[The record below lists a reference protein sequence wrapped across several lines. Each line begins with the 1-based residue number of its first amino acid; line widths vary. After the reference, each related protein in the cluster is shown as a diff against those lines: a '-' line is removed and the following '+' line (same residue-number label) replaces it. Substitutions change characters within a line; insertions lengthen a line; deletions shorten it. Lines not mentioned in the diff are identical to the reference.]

1 MTRLRKR
8 LYTGHKRVPFTPA
21 AVSYCSSEIQF
32 YYQISLP
39 NNGTIYDAFS
49 PPTKTRGSRIQRV
62 PFCAPKSFKRASLTV
77 EAALTLPLFFL
88 CILSMISIMNVYGKA
103 LDRSAALRDTAMAA
117 AALSSSGT
125 DEVFIDLN
133 VPCRFT
139 PFYLPEGAA
148 AVYIPCRAYVRTWN
162 GRDAGSLAEGR
173 ADTTEYVYVT
183 ENRSVYH
190 TSPDCTHIDLSIHA
204 EAAAFIPYLTNDY
217 GESYSP
223 CEKCMSEGS
232 SGSVVYITRCGN
244 KYHCSAG
251 CSGLTRSIEL
261 VSADEAGGLHE
272 CSRCAASHYYQS

>member
-8 LYTGHKRVPFTPA
+8 QYAGHKRVPFTPA
-21 AVSYCSSEIQF
+21 AASYCSSEIHF

-39 NNGTIYDAFS
+39 NIGTIYDAFS
-49 PPTKTRGSRIQRV
+49 PPTKICGSRIQRV

-88 CILSMISIMNVYGKA
+88 CILSMISIMNVYGES

-117 AALSSSGT
+117 ATLSSSGK

-133 VPCRFT
+133 VPHRFT
-139 PFYLPEGAA
+139 PFFLPKGTA

-162 GRDAGSLAEGR
+162 GRDEASLAEGQ

-190 TSPDCTHIDLSIHA
+190 TSADCTHIDLSIHA
-204 EAAAFIPYLTNDY
+204 EAAAFLPYIKNDY

-223 CEKCMSEGS
+223 CEKCAADGS
-232 SGSVVYITRCGN
+232 AGSVVYITPCGC
-244 KYHCSAG
+244 KYHCSAE
-251 CSGLTRSIEL
+251 CSGLTRTIEL
-261 VSADEAGGLHE
+261 VSADETGGLHE
-272 CSRCAASHYYQS
+272 CSRCAASHH

>member
-1 MTRLRKR
+1 MTQLSKR
-8 LYTGHKRVPFTPA
+8 QHTGHKRVPFTPA

-32 YYQISLP
+32 YNQISLP

-62 PFCAPKSFKRASLTV
+62 PFCAPKSFKRASLTA

-88 CILSMISIMNVYGKA
+88 CTLSMISIMNVYGES

-117 AALSSSGT
+117 AVLSSSGT

-139 PFYLPEGAA
+139 PFYLPKGTA

-162 GRDAGSLAEGR
+162 GRDEASFADGQ

-190 TSPDCTHIDLSIHA
+190 TSAECTHIDLSIHA
-204 EAAAFIPYLTNDY
+204 ESSAFIPYLTNDY

-223 CEKCMSEGS
+223 CDKCAAEGS
-232 SGSVVYITRCGN
+232 VGSVVYITNCGS
-244 KYHCSAG
+244 KYHCSAD
-251 CSGLTRSIEL
+251 CSGLTRTLEL
-261 VSADEAGGLHE
+261 VSSDEAGCLHE
-272 CSRCAASHYYQS
+272 CSRCAASH